1 MSHGEQIV
9 QCLSKDLGKLAMG
22 KKHEMSTSYFKVAVD
37 TLNS

>member
-1 MSHGEQIV
+1 
-9 QCLSKDLGKLAMG
+9 MG